1 MNTPN
6 NKNIDAVEN
15 EYRYIVT
22 AYYEALG
29 EHDACMYMA
38 SIELTEAQ
46 RKEAYKGLG
55 SGKCPNEIAND
66 IFNEDFL
73 Y

>member
-1 MNTPN
+1 MNAPN
-6 NKNIDAVEN
+6 NRSIEAVEN

-22 AYYEALG
+22 AYYESLG
-29 EHDACMYMA
+29 EHDACMYMS

-46 RKEAYKGLG
+46 REEAYKGLEA
-55 SGKCPNEIAND
+55 GKCPNEIAND
-66 IFNEDFL
+66 IFNEYFL